1 MKKSAKFFG
10 KSLLA
15 LALGVIAVAGLA
27 VAGLLSYYGKVVG
40 TVTVS
45 QSVILRA
52 YDSNGNKL
60 GESTPTSNG
69 NPADLTCT
77 GSVTAGDTLTNC
89 QISSSNVAYF
99 ALENTAQTATA
110 TVSLSGLIDPSDIS
124 TGVKFVTYDESN
136 KSCTDN
142 EITGSQ
148 TINAGG
154 NLKFCIRVPT
164 KVNAQPTTAT
174 ITVFANTQ

>member
-15 LALGVIAVAGLA
+15 LALGIIAVAGLA

-40 TVTVS
+40 TVTVH

-52 YDSNGNKL
+52 YDSNNNKL
-60 GESTPTSNG
+60 GESTPTSDG

-89 QISSSNVAYF
+89 QISSSSVAYF

-110 TVSLSGLIDPSDIS
+110 TVTLSGSVSPNDIS
-124 TGVKFVTYDESN
+124 DGVKFVTYEN
-136 KSCTDN
+136 GCTN
-142 EITGSQ
+142 TQITGPQ

-154 NLKFCIRVPT
+154 SLKFCVLVPT

-174 ITVFANTQ
+174 ITVTANTE